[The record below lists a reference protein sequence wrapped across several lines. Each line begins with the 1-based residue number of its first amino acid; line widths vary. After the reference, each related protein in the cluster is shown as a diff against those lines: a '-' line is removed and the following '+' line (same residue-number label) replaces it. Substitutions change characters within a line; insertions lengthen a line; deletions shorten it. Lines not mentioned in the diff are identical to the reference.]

1 MQIGGAEGDGVGG
14 AGRGWG
20 ACLGARG
27 PCAGDQNVPEL
38 DCGVARLWI
47 LNTLQCPL
55 STGDLHAA

>member
-1 MQIGGAEGDGVGG
+1 MGG
-14 AGRGWG
+14 AGHGWG
-20 ACLGARG
+20 ACPGARG